1 MKDVLQEFRTFLLRG
16 NVIDLAVAV
25 VLGVAFAAVVTALV
39 EGLITPLIAAI
50 FGKPDFSELSFTI
63 NGSVFRYGL
72 VINALIS
79 FLLIAAAVFFL
90 VVLPVNRLMRRYKK
104 PKEPTE
110 YALELL
116 PEDRAKA
123 DAILNSRSKDG
134 WKVVS
139 AADAAGGGLQVV
151 LEK

>member
-1 MKDVLQEFRTFLLRG
+1 V
-16 NVIDLAVAV
+16 VDLAVAV

-39 EGLITPLIAAI
+39 EGLLTPLIAAI

-79 FLLIAAAVFFL
+79 FLLIAIAVFFL
-90 VVLPVNRLMRRYKK
+90 IVLPVNRLMRRYKK

>member
-1 MKDVLQEFRTFLLRG
+1 V
-16 NVIDLAVAV
+16 VDLAVAV

-39 EGLITPLIAAI
+39 EGLLTPLIAAI

-139 AADAAGGGLQVV
+139 AAHAAGGGLQVV